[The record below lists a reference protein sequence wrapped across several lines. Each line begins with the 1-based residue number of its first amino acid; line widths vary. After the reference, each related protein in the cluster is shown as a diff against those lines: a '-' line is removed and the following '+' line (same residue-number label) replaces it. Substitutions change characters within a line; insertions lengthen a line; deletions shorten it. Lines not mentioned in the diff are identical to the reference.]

1 MAQAGEAINDKSPE
15 IGSKSLSH
23 PCAARKAIYIFFFL
37 PKALQNQILDKKI
50 HVKLLLIFQ
59 PSFALKEHLFP
70 HTSLIKDDKVSEM
83 SQLSF
88 IS

>member
-1 MAQAGEAINDKSPE
+1 MIKAQK
-15 IGSKSLSH
+15 L
-23 PCAARKAIYIFFFL
+23 AARACHIHVLHKKQYFFFL

-50 HVKLLLIFQ
+50 HVKLPLIFR